1 MTGLDLSEFNA
12 VLHKLGVHAMSTD
25 TWAKNAQRAVTN
37 AIDRGLGN
45 EEMFQI
51 VETARKT
58 KNNKEIIEDILV
70 QFNRAYNDLKEKNTA
85 PPHTSESPSLRRKS
99 PAGPK
104 ANASKRPRKT

>member
-25 TWAKNAQRAVTN
+25 TWAKTAQRAVTN

-58 KNNKEIIEDILV
+58 KNNKEIVEDILV
-70 QFNRAYNDLKEKNTA
+70 QFNRAYKDLLAKNT
-85 PPHTSESPSLRRKS
+85 TSESPSLRRHS

-104 ANASKRPRKT
+104 ANASKRPRKTLLCK

>member
-25 TWAKNAQRAVTN
+25 IWAKTSERAVKN

-58 KNNKEIIEDILV
+58 KNNKEIVEDILV
-70 QFNRAYNDLKEKNTA
+70 QFNRAYKDLLAKNTA
-85 PPHTSESPSLRRKS
+85 PPPASESSVSRR
-99 PAGPK
+99 
-104 ANASKRPRKT
+104 KRPRKP